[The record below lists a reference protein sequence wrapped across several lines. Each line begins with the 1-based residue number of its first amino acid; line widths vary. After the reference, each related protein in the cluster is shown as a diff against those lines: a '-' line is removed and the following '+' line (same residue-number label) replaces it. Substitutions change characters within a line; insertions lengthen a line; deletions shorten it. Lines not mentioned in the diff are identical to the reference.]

1 MQASKSTQRTVVRV
15 LAALAGTALLFSP
28 FVIGLAAATPAAW
41 SAWAIGF
48 AIFAGNMSMAV
59 DDRRRPDVANLA
71 LGALAIVAP
80 SLAGFSDQPAALW
93 IHGATGLAT
102 LALGAYALWALVGAR
117 GTGAAEAA

>member
-28 FVIGLAAATPAAW
+28 FVLGLTAATAAAW

-71 LGALAIVAP
+71 LGAAAIVAP
-80 SLAGFSDQPAALW
+80 SLAGFSDEPGALW
-93 IHGATGLAT
+93 IHGVTGLAT
-102 LALGAYALWALVGAR
+102 LSLGAYALWALVAPR
-117 GTGAAEAA
+117 RGAAEAA